1 MTIHGIDKFSKILH
15 DDNSISSALGVSSLR
30 LDDLIRQ
37 QPTTEIAGICDADLI
52 EEVTEDELV
61 DIADIV
67 ENTEI
72 SEEIKNRVI
81 SENFDFA
88 AFNEHVAQNSLPP
101 GVLNISDCLVNITVA
116 DDTDMNM
123 QNIPLEGQGKYSSC
137 YF

>member
-15 DDNSISSALGVSSLR
+15 DDNSINSALGVSSLR
-30 LDDLIRQ
+30 LDDLIR

-123 QNIPLEGQGKYSSC
+123 QNIPLEGQGKYSSG
-137 YF
+137 YL